1 MAKKKAKAEKPT
13 FEPALDSQCT
23 ALLRRCRNCDYSFR
37 ATDKRRKCP
46 ECKADRRC
54 TNTRHEPHTVC
65 ETHLR
70 SETTQPDKAKFF
82 IARHLES
89 AYNRI
94 VGSPDLLR
102 ISQELALLASRTDQL
117 FRMMDANDPSVA
129 HRHIIR
135 AANVIEQ
142 GVFDKNVKGEMDVK
156 SILTG
161 IDMMRRA
168 MEPVKLNW
176 LLWAEIKENF
186 ELSRRMSDT
195 ERHYIV
201 MDQQAIPTAQVIEA
215 LVFVQR
221 LALKYIAT
229 PRDRA
234 AFARELREALTPSG
248 PEPAMI
254 VQGQVKT
261 AA

>member
-1 MAKKKAKAEKPT
+1 MAKRKAKAERDPV
-13 FEPALDSQCT
+13 LDSQCT
-23 ALLRRCRNCDYSFR
+23 ALLRRCRNCGHSFR
-37 ATDKRRKCP
+37 VTDKRRKCP

-54 TNTRHEPHTVC
+54 TNTRQEPHTVC

-70 SETTQPDKAKFF
+70 TDTTQPDKAKFF
-82 IARHLES
+82 IARHLEA

-117 FRMMDANDPSVA
+117 FRMMDANDASVA
-129 HRHIIR
+129 HRRI
-135 AANVIEQ
+135 AAAVNVIEQ
-142 GVFDKNVKGEMDVK
+142 GVFDKDRSGNMDQK
-156 SILTG
+156 AILMG
-161 IDMMRRA
+161 VDMMRRA
-168 MEPVKLNW
+168 LDPVQLQW
-176 LLWAEIKENF
+176 LLWSEIKDNF
-186 ELSRRMSDT
+186 ELTRRMSDT

-234 AFARELREALTPSG
+234 SFARELREALTPRG
-248 PEPAMI
+248 PEPALVI
-254 VQGQVKT
+254 ASQVKP